1 MSLVWVRQ
9 VWGWVGNAGSAGRAP
24 EILWLPVHPLACLLA
39 RGKRLI
45 SIYHPLCHRLFRESG
60 SSSPSPA
67 KVSAAGEE
75 SSVKETEQQQAGGPS
90 HPAEGRRPVSRG
102 LFPWGRAA
110 GRSALAT
117 FVVKPLR
124 IQFIESERLWPS
136 VSHVLTPGAREG
148 PHIFMR
154 CPRSGRGWPKKEI
167 WEQPPDT
174 ETGRSRGPRAAGD
187 LCVTHKTPGVG

>member
-1 MSLVWVRQ
+1 MWVRQ

-24 EILWLPVHPLACLLA
+24 EILWLQACLLA

-75 SSVKETEQQQAGGPS
+75 SSVKGTEQQQAGGPS

-102 LFPWGRAA
+102 QFPRGRAA
-110 GRSALAT
+110 RRSSLAS

-136 VSHVLTPGAREG
+136 VSHMLTPGARKG

-154 CPRSGRGWPKKEI
+154 SPRILGSPKIAI
-167 WEQPPDT
+167 WEQPPDK
-174 ETGRSRGPRAAGD
+174 ETGDERPKGSR
-187 LCVTHKTPGVG
+187 